1 MADEPPSPGT
11 AGDAG
16 PEGSGRSGR
25 PEAGGAGRT
34 PTMGDLFWLGTA
46 CAISVIAGGGIGYAI
61 DDALGTLPWFTV
73 AGLAFGVLSAVLL
86 AVNQLRKYV

>member
-1 MADEPPSPGT
+1 MEEEPPSSTP
-11 AGDAG
+11 
-16 PEGSGRSGR
+16 P
-25 PEAGGAGRT
+25 GGAGPGDGVGGGKRV
-34 PTMGDLFWLGTA
+34 PSLGDLFWVGTA
-46 CAISVIAGGGIGYAI
+46 CAISVVAGGAIGYAI